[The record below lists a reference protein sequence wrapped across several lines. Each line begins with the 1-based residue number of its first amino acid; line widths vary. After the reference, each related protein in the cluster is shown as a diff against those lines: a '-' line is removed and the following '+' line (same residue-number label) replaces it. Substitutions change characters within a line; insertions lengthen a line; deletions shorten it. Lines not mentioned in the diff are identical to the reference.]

1 MKKIILFLGVILLA
15 CGCGKVDENELEA
28 KLQELGNDYFS
39 NYMIGSAQ
47 ELDIALITLSDLKDA
62 NEIMDTEYDLSLFK
76 NCEDDSNIKIYL
88 KSGTTQI
95 EKYEFELKCK

>member
-1 MKKIILFLGVILLA
+1 MKKIILFLGVILLV

-28 KLQELGNDYFS
+28 KFQELGNDYFS

-76 NCEDDSNIKIYL
+76 NCDDDSNIKIYL

>member
-1 MKKIILFLGVILLA
+1 MKKKILFLLLVLLFT
-15 CGCGKVDENELEA
+15 GCGKVDTNKLEN

-47 ELDIALITLSDLKDA
+47 NLDVALISIADLKEANTIVDA
-62 NEIMDTEYDLSLFK
+62 NYDLSLFK
-76 NCEDDSNIKIYL
+76 NCEDTSMVKIYL

-95 EKYEFELKCK
+95 EKYEFDLKCK